1 MGKNQA
7 NPKKPGSFLGIM
19 ALAPLKIRMKAKTIG
34 TMEMTIGKK
43 KKKTTK
49 HHRPSMTN
57 MSRISPKALRH

>member
-7 NPKKPGSFLGIM
+7 NPKMPGSFLGIM
-19 ALAPLKIRMKAKTIG
+19 APAPLKIRMKAKTIG

-49 HHRPSMTN
+49 HHHPNTMNTN
-57 MSRISPKALRH
+57 RISPKA